1 MRHFHQLECNEPE
14 MYKLVPCLI
23 NEMGTHYDELI
34 RAESLITETLK
45 IEETRFKD
53 ALARG
58 MKILNTEIEK
68 YNSKKNLDGK
78 TAFKLYDT
86 YGFPIDLT
94 EDYMRSLGW
103 SVDLKGFKAEMENQ
117 KKTARNAWIGSGSKS
132 EDKIFIDL
140 YNDYGSTEF
149 LGYQLLE
156 TVSLVKSIIINNEKV
171 DKISKDNEAYLMVN
185 QTPFYAESG
194 GQLGD
199 TGEIVWTEGKGE
211 ITDTQKS
218 SGVYLHKVKITQ
230 GVLCVGDTISMRVD
244 TIRRAGLSANHSATH
259 LLHEALREVLG
270 NHVVQKGSMVSS
282 SRLRFDFSHN
292 KSLTENEKEKIED
305 IVNFR
310 IRECTD
316 VNIQI
321 STRDEAIKKGALALF
336 GEKYGNEVRV
346 VSMGANNKSN
356 NKIAWSVELCGGTHV
371 SNTSDIILFRLLSE
385 TAVSSGIRRIEA
397 ISHKLGFEY
406 LVERDKKLSQ
416 ISLFLNTTS
425 DKIIDKIKQL
435 DEEKRKTINELS
447 IVKRKII
454 NKDISS
460 NENLEKIGQISFV
473 SKILNNTSSKDLMSI
488 NDNILKNQSNMI
500 VSLFSINEKK
510 CSILISVSKDIQSN
524 FNAIDIVKKV
534 TEILGGKG
542 GGGRPDLAQSGGTKS
557 DKIDDAIKFLKD
569 FILNKIENL

>member
-1 MRHFHQLECNEPE
+1 M
-14 MYKLVPCLI
+14 
-23 NEMGTHYDELI
+23 
-34 RAESLITETLK
+34 
-45 IEETRFKD
+45 
-53 ALARG
+53 
-58 MKILNTEIEK
+58 
-68 YNSKKNLDGK
+68 
-78 TAFKLYDT
+78 
-86 YGFPIDLT
+86 
-94 EDYMRSLGW
+94 
-103 SVDLKGFKAEMENQ
+103 
-117 KKTARNAWIGSGSKS
+117 
-132 EDKIFIDL
+132 
-140 YNDYGSTEF
+140 
-149 LGYQLLE
+149 
-156 TVSLVKSIIINNEKV
+156 
-171 DKISKDNEAYLMVN
+171 
-185 QTPFYAESG
+185 
-194 GQLGD
+194 
-199 TGEIVWTEGKGE
+199 
-211 ITDTQKS
+211 
-218 SGVYLHKVKITQ
+218 
-230 GVLCVGDTISMRVD
+230 
-244 TIRRAGLSANHSATH
+244 
-259 LLHEALREVLG
+259 LHEALREVLG

-385 TAVSSGIRRIEA
+385 TAVSSGVRRIEA

-435 DEEKRKTINELS
+435 DEEKRKTNNELS